1 MPDIVT
7 PNQVAAFIDRLIDHL
22 IDEKNGSA
30 GMLKETSHE

>member
-7 PNQVAAFIDRLIDHL
+7 PNQVAGFIDHL